1 MRSAVRSAGGKEP
14 GPCDETKAIVAV
26 RAMRIAVVGTGYV
39 GLVAGACFAD
49 VGHTVACIDSDPRK
63 IEKLERN
70 EIPIYEP
77 GLDRVVARCV
87 KDRRLRFT
95 TQLSDGVR
103 DAEIVI
109 IAVGTPQSNDGAAD
123 MRYVMDVAERLAT
136 VLTHDAVIVLK
147 STVPVGTNDR
157 VQSLMDSKS
166 KYRHRV
172 VNNPEFLKEGD
183 AINDFMKPDRV
194 ILGVRDEA
202 GREAMHRLYAP
213 LNLTESQLMFMDPR
227 SAEMTKYVANA
238 MLATRISFMNEVA
251 RLCEA
256 VGADVDSVR
265 VGVGSDSRIGAQ
277 FLLPGP
283 GFGGSCFPKDIKAL
297 MHLAKEHNSELKVL
311 HAVDAA
317 NEDQKR
323 FVFHKVQRALEGVK
337 AKHVA
342 VWGLAFK
349 ANTDDVR
356 ESPALAL
363 IEQLVHE
370 GAIVTAH
377 DPEAIETARATLG
390 ATAEKIKF
398 TDDMYQAAEGAE
410 ALVVVTEWSHYKN
423 PDFDRLAALLAR
435 KILIDARN
443 IWPHHALH
451 KRGFHYE
458 GIGVLLR

>member
-1 MRSAVRSAGGKEP
+1 MRSVVRSAGGE
-14 GPCDETKAIVAV
+14 GLGSCGETKAIVAV
-26 RAMRIAVVGTGYV
+26 RPMRIAVVGTGYV

-49 VGHTVACIDSDPRK
+49 IGHTVACIDSDPRK

-77 GLDRVVARCV
+77 GLDAVVARCV
-87 KDRRLRFT
+87 KDHRLRFT

-123 MRYVMDVAERLAT
+123 MRYVMQVAEQLAT
-136 VLTHDAVIVLK
+136 VLAHEAVIVLK

-166 KYRHRV
+166 KLRHRV

-183 AINDFMKPDRV
+183 ALNDFMKPDRV

-202 GREAMHRLYAP
+202 GRDAMHRLYEP
-213 LNLTESQLMFMDPR
+213 LDLTESQLMFMDPR
-227 SAEMTKYVANA
+227 SAELSKYVANS

-256 VGADVDSVR
+256 VGADVNSVR
-265 VGVGSDSRIGAQ
+265 IGVGSDTRIGAQ

-311 HAVDAA
+311 HAVDVA
-317 NEDQKR
+317 NDDQKR
-323 FVFHKVQRALEGVK
+323 FLFHKVNRALEGVRSK
-337 AKHVA
+337 KVA

-349 ANTDDVR
+349 AKTDDVR

-363 IEQLVHE
+363 IEQLVSE

-377 DPEAIETARATLG
+377 DPEAKETARVALG
-390 ATAEKIKF
+390 ATADKIKLV
-398 TDDMYQAAEGAE
+398 DDMYQAAEGAE
-410 ALVVVTEWSHYKN
+410 VLVVVTEWSHYKN
-423 PDFDRLAALLAR
+423 PDFDRLATLLAR
-435 KILIDARN
+435 KVLIDGRN
-443 IWPHHALH
+443 IWIHHAPH
-451 KRGFHYE
+451 KHGFRYE
-458 GIGVLLR
+458 GIGVLVR